1 MIKKSMLNIGIIVYV
16 STLLIIGFSHSVGTN
31 LENNSNFS
39 FNSGFKFVYAQN
51 NDFGQGDNKRANND
65 SNSESNLDPN
75 PDIDQNLSDELDD
88 KGEDNNSDLE
98 PTPDNDPEPEPTP
111 DNDPEPEPTPDNDPE
126 PEPTPDN
133 DPEPE
138 PTPDND
144 PEPEPTPDND
154 PEPEPTP
161 DNDQNGQ
168 VDNDRD
174 DDTTGRDG
182 NNKKNK
188 SIVKDDENNIVYEI
202 IVVEEKNKCP
212 TQSES
217 VGLNG
222 ILNPKGIRL
231 LADFYP
237 CKIVDG
243 GVTLHIPENP
253 TIKLAIMYIDY
264 NGNNHAGA
272 LITPSKIQ
280 SIGSNQGLYTIE
292 LDKNMKGINPITGE
306 IITLT
311 KINGLALYNNG
322 DIPIVFNPENVAA
335 ITATFTK

>member
-1 MIKKSMLNIGIIVYV
+1 MLNIGIIVYV
-16 STLLIIGFSHSVGTN
+16 CILLIIGFSLPVSTN

-75 PDIDQNLSDELDD
+75 PDTDQNLSDELDD

-98 PTPDNDPEPEPTP
+98 PTPDND
-111 DNDPEPEPTPDNDPE
+111 
-126 PEPTPDN
+126 
-133 DPEPE
+133 
-138 PTPDND
+138 
-144 PEPEPTPDND
+144 
-154 PEPEPTP
+154 
-161 DNDQNGQ
+161 QNSQ

-174 DDTTGRDG
+174 NDTTGRDE

-188 SIVKDDENNIVYEI
+188 SIVKDDKNNIVYEI
-202 IVVEEKNKCP
+202 IVVEEKNICP

-217 VGLNG
+217 VELNG

-231 LADFYP
+231 LADFHP

-243 GVTLHIPENP
+243 GITLHIPENP

-322 DIPIVFNPENVAA
+322 DIPIVFKPGNVAA

>member
-16 STLLIIGFSHSVGTN
+16 STLLIIGFSHPISTN

-39 FNSGFKFVYAQN
+39 FISGFKFVYAQN
-51 NDFGQGDNKRANND
+51 NDFGEGDNKRANND
-65 SNSESNLDPN
+65 SNSESNFDPN
-75 PDIDQNLSDELDD
+75 PDTDENLSDELDD
-88 KGEDNNSDLE
+88 NGEDNNSDL
-98 PTPDNDPEPEPTP
+98 
-111 DNDPEPEPTPDNDPE
+111 
-126 PEPTPDN
+126 
-133 DPEPE
+133 
-138 PTPDND
+138 
-144 PEPEPTPDND
+144 
-154 PEPEPTP
+154 EPTP

-174 DDTTGRDG
+174 G
-182 NNKKNK
+182 KV
-188 SIVKDDENNIVYEI
+188 IVKDDDNIEYEI
-202 IVVEEKNKCP
+202 IIVREKNICP

-217 VGLNG
+217 VELNG

-243 GVTLHIPENP
+243 GITLYIPENP
-253 TIKLAIMYIDY
+253 SIKLAIMYIDY

-280 SIGSNQGLYTIE
+280 SIGENQGLYTIE
-292 LDKNMKGINPITGE
+292 LDKNMKGINPIIGE
-306 IITLT
+306 IITS

-322 DIPIVFNPENVAA
+322 DIPIIFKPGNVVA
-335 ITATFTK
+335 ITSTFTK

>member
-16 STLLIIGFSHSVGTN
+16 STLLIIGFSHPISTN

-39 FNSGFKFVYAQN
+39 FISGFKFVYAQN
-51 NDFGQGDNKRANND
+51 NDFGEGDNKRANND
-65 SNSESNLDPN
+65 SNSESNFDPN
-75 PDIDQNLSDELDD
+75 PDTDENLSDELDD
-88 KGEDNNSDLE
+88 NGEDNNSDL
-98 PTPDNDPEPEPTP
+98 
-111 DNDPEPEPTPDNDPE
+111 
-126 PEPTPDN
+126 
-133 DPEPE
+133 
-138 PTPDND
+138 
-144 PEPEPTPDND
+144 
-154 PEPEPTP
+154 EPTP

-174 DDTTGRDG
+174 G
-182 NNKKNK
+182 KV
-188 SIVKDDENNIVYEI
+188 IVKDDDNIEYEI
-202 IVVEEKNKCP
+202 IIVREKNICP

-217 VGLNG
+217 VELNG

-243 GVTLHIPENP
+243 GITLYIPENP
-253 TIKLAIMYIDY
+253 SIKLAIMYIDY

-280 SIGSNQGLYTIE
+280 SIGENQGLYTIE

-322 DIPIVFNPENVAA
+322 DIPIIFKPGNVVA
-335 ITATFTK
+335 ITSTFTK

>member
-16 STLLIIGFSHSVGTN
+16 STLLIIGFSHPISTN

-39 FNSGFKFVYAQN
+39 FISGFKFVYAQN
-51 NDFGQGDNKRANND
+51 NDFGEGDNKRANND
-65 SNSESNLDPN
+65 SNSESNFDPN
-75 PDIDQNLSDELDD
+75 PDTDENLSDELDD
-88 KGEDNNSDLE
+88 NGEDNNSDL
-98 PTPDNDPEPEPTP
+98 
-111 DNDPEPEPTPDNDPE
+111 
-126 PEPTPDN
+126 
-133 DPEPE
+133 
-138 PTPDND
+138 
-144 PEPEPTPDND
+144 EPTPDND

-174 DDTTGRDG
+174 G
-182 NNKKNK
+182 KV
-188 SIVKDDENNIVYEI
+188 IVKDDDNIEYEI
-202 IVVEEKNKCP
+202 IIVREKNICP

-217 VGLNG
+217 VELNG

-243 GVTLHIPENP
+243 GITLYIPENP
-253 TIKLAIMYIDY
+253 SIKLAIMYIDY

-280 SIGSNQGLYTIE
+280 SIGENQGLYTIE
-292 LDKNMKGINPITGE
+292 LDKNMKGINPIIGE

-322 DIPIVFNPENVAA
+322 DIPIIFKPGNVVA
-335 ITATFTK
+335 ITSTFTK

>member
-16 STLLIIGFSHSVGTN
+16 STLLIIGFSHPISTN

-39 FNSGFKFVYAQN
+39 FISGFKFVYAQN
-51 NDFGQGDNKRANND
+51 NDFGEGDNKRANND
-65 SNSESNLDPN
+65 SNSESNFDPN
-75 PDIDQNLSDELDD
+75 PDTDENLSDELDD
-88 KGEDNNSDLE
+88 NGEDNNSDL
-98 PTPDNDPEPEPTP
+98 
-111 DNDPEPEPTPDNDPE
+111 
-126 PEPTPDN
+126 
-133 DPEPE
+133 
-138 PTPDND
+138 
-144 PEPEPTPDND
+144 EPTPDND

-174 DDTTGRDG
+174 G
-182 NNKKNK
+182 KV
-188 SIVKDDENNIVYEI
+188 IVKDDDNIEYEI
-202 IVVEEKNKCP
+202 IIVREKNICP

-217 VGLNG
+217 VELNG

-243 GVTLHIPENP
+243 GITLYIPENP
-253 TIKLAIMYIDY
+253 SIKLAIMYIDY
-264 NGNNHAGA
+264 KGNNHAGA

-280 SIGSNQGLYTIE
+280 SIGENQGLYTIE

-322 DIPIVFNPENVAA
+322 DIPIIFKPGNVVA
-335 ITATFTK
+335 ITSTFTK